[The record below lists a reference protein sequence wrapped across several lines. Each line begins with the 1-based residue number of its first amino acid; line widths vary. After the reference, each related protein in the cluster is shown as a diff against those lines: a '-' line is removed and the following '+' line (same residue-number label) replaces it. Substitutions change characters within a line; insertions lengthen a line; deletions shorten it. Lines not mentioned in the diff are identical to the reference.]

1 MAAVFTVTVASLRST
16 PNCRPP
22 KGGCFGVCVSITE
35 GGERSYRVV
44 CGRYFTQSQYWP
56 PNSRGCN
63 LKLNHKNII
72 NKSYFKNVN
81 TICDEILPS
90 CCIKMRKTDFGR
102 NNIDF
107 FNCLRLSLAPDC
119 LPAGCKNFPP
129 RGQVTALLASFTP
142 PILTH
147 TVWFY
152 IPWANRAF
160 FDP

>member
-72 NKSYFKNVN
+72 NKSYFKNVD
-81 TICDEILPS
+81 TICDEILPFY
-90 CCIKMRKTDFGR
+90 CIKMRKTDFGR
-102 NNIDF
+102 HNIDF
-107 FNCLRLSLAPDC
+107 FQLLETELGPRLFTC
-119 LPAGCKNFPP
+119 RVQEFPSA
-129 RGQVTALLASFTP
+129 RASYCTSR
-142 PILTH
+142 
-147 TVWFY
+147 VFY
-152 IPWANRAF
+152 TTNS
-160 FDP
+160 DSHSMVLHSVG